1 MDTITTSTTA
11 NRRLPKSVRPGS
23 QSMGVAKLASLAAC
37 LVFSA
42 LSLGNG
48 IDRQAAT
55 SPRLA
60 DRVPALFADQALI
73 ARGEAELN
81 SGRLVAAYEDG
92 VDAVRRSPVD
102 PSSSALLASA
112 RLGLNDPAGAQRA
125 FRVAGQMGWRVPLT
139 QAYWMQQ
146 AIAAGNLTVAATRM
160 DALLRQHPWVL
171 GQPGILAPLEN
182 NPAGRAAIAGR
193 LMAAPTWLSSYA
205 FNVDGLS
212 AEVISQ
218 RAQVLGLLA
227 ARGVRV
233 GCDMAAPPTT
243 RLVDTGRIAEAQALW
258 RSQCPEAGTAIPA
271 DPDFAYL
278 RISGARSYFEW
289 DLLGSADV
297 GVVIV
302 PASKAP
308 AQQLEI
314 HNGSPFTRQ
323 VLNQLIAPAPG
334 RYRLSWLAATAEGK
348 ASNQALVELGCRQ
361 GPAQRLVPTAVGALW
376 HADIEIGGDCPV
388 HMLKISVLPGPDNL
402 LLGSIRLDPAA

>member
-1 MDTITTSTTA
+1 MATITTSTTA
-11 NRRLPKSVRPGS
+11 TPRPPEPVRRGS
-23 QSMGVAKLASLAAC
+23 QRNDGAKLAAC
-37 LVFSA
+37 LVFA
-42 LSLGNG
+42 VLSLGNG
-48 IDRQAAT
+48 IDRQAAS
-55 SPRLA
+55 SPQLA
-60 DRVPALFADQALI
+60 AKVPALFADQALI
-73 ARGEAELN
+73 ARGEAALN
-81 SGRLVAAYEDG
+81 SGHLIAAYEDG

-112 RLGLNDPAGAQRA
+112 RLGLNDPEGAQRA

-146 AIAAGNLTVAATRM
+146 AIAADNLTVAATRM

-171 GQPGILAPLEN
+171 SQPGILAPLEN
-182 NPAGRAAIAGR
+182 NPAGRAAIASR

-205 FNVDGLS
+205 FNVEGLS
-212 AEVISQ
+212 AEVITQ

-227 ARGVRV
+227 ARGLRV
-233 GCDMAAPPTT
+233 GCDMAAPPTN

-258 RSQCPEAGTAIPA
+258 RSQCLEAGTAIPA
-271 DPDFAYL
+271 DPEFAYL
-278 RISGARSYFEW
+278 RIGGARTYFEW

-302 PASKAP
+302 PGSKAR

-323 VLNQLIAPAPG
+323 VLHQLIVPSPG
-334 RYRLSWLAATAEGK
+334 RYRLSWLAATTDGK

-361 GPAQRLVPTAVGALW
+361 GPVQRLVPIASGSLW
-376 HADIEIGGDCPV
+376 HADVVIGGDCPA
-388 HMLKISVLPGPDNL
+388 HMLTVSVLPGSGDL
-402 LLGSIRLDPAA
+402 RLGSIRLDPAD

>member
-1 MDTITTSTTA
+1 M
-11 NRRLPKSVRPGS
+11 
-23 QSMGVAKLASLAAC
+23 
-37 LVFSA
+37 
-42 LSLGNG
+42 
-48 IDRQAAT
+48 
-55 SPRLA
+55 
-60 DRVPALFADQALI
+60 FADQALI

-112 RLGLNDPAGAQRA
+112 RLALDDPAGAQRA
-125 FRVAGQMGWRVPLT
+125 FRVAGQMGWRVPFT

-171 GQPGILAPLEN
+171 GQPSVLAPLEG
-182 NPAGRAAIAGR
+182 NPAGRQAIASR
-193 LMAAPTWLSSYA
+193 LMAAPTWLSTYA
-205 FNVDGLS
+205 FSVEGLS
-212 AEVISQ
+212 AEVISE
-218 RAQVLGLLA
+218 RAQVLQLLA

-233 GCDMAAPPTT
+233 GCEMAAPPTT
-243 RLVDTGRIAEAQALW
+243 RLVDTGRVAEALTLW

-271 DPDFAYL
+271 DPDFANL

-302 PASKAP
+302 PGSKAP

-314 HNGSPFTRQ
+314 HNGSSFTRPI
-323 VLNQLIAPAPG
+323 LRQLIVPAPG
-334 RYRLSWLAATAEGK
+334 HHRLSWQATTTDGK
-348 ASNQALVELGCRQ
+348 PSNRVLVELGCRT
-361 GPAQRLVPTAVGALW
+361 GPVQKLVPTAEGPLW
-376 HADIEIGGDCPV
+376 YADVVIDNACPV
-388 HMLKISVLPGPDNL
+388 HVLTVSVLPGPDDL
-402 LLGSIRLDPAA
+402 RLGSIRLEPAG